1 MQKIQNQSRQQN
13 LTLVHFLEIL
23 RSSPL
28 ATVGALILNPFYMRT
43 LNKVMLMGNLASD
56 PEVRTTTTGK
66 KVVQFVL
73 VTNRGR
79 RPSPETGSG
88 EKGEKKSVSADFHR
102 VIAWEG
108 LGGICEKFL
117 KKGDPVY
124 VEGRIENHSYEDKD
138 NKRHYVTEMIAR
150 DINLIEMRRNKS
162 GQQVVLKEDET
173 EGVEERE
180 AVAA

>member
-1 MQKIQNQSRQQN
+1 
-13 LTLVHFLEIL
+13 
-23 RSSPL
+23 
-28 ATVGALILNPFYMRT
+28 MRT

-66 KVVQFVL
+66 KVVHFPL

-88 EKGEKKSVSADFHR
+88 EKKSAGADFHR

-138 NKRHYVTEMIAR
+138 NKRHYVTEVIAR

-162 GQQVVLKEDET
+162 GQQVVLKEDES
-173 EGVEERE
+173 EGAEERE